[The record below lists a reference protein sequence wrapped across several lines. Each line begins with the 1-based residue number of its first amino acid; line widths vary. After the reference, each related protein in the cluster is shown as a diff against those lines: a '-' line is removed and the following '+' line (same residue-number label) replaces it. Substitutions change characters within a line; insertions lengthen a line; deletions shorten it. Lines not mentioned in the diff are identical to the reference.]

1 MKRNPFYILCFVL
14 SIALSSS
21 LSAKESVKE
30 KLQLVIPKV
39 RFENKDLNFA
49 VKFIK
54 VQSKN
59 LSADDV
65 GLNVIILVKTKKG
78 DKPKLINLDA
88 DNMSIA
94 ELIQFICTQ
103 QELEY
108 VVEKNAILIGND
120 ARLSKLETRFYPM
133 PSSIVGVITDN
144 NKSDFTAFFTSLGVR
159 FPPGAKITYVKKAS
173 RLVVTNTANEHAKIA
188 KVFEQFGVSKRR

>member
-1 MKRNPFYILCFVL
+1 MKRSPLYILCFVL
-14 SIALSSS
+14 AIGLSPT

-39 RFENKDLNFA
+39 RFKNKDLNFA
-49 VKFIK
+49 VKFLKI
-54 VQSKN
+54 QSKN

-65 GLNVIILVKTKKG
+65 GLNVILLVRRKKG

-120 ARLSKLETRFYPM
+120 ARLSKLKTRFYHM
-133 PSSIVGVITDN
+133 PSSIVGVVTDN
-144 NKSDFTAFFTSLGVR
+144 NKSNFTAFFTSLGVR
-159 FPPGAKITYVKKAS
+159 FPPGARITYVKEAS

-188 KVFEQFGVSKRR
+188 KIFEQFGVSKKK